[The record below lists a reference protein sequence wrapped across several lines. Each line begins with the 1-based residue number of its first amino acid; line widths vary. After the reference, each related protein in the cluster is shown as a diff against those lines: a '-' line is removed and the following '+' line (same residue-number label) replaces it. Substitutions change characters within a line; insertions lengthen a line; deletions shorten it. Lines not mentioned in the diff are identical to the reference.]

1 MLRPH
6 TTMRQIRNVL
16 QLRFA
21 EKLSVRDTAAS
32 LAMARSTVADYLYR
46 ARVAGLSWP
55 LPEEMDDDE
64 LERRLFPNVTK
75 PTSSYSQPDFATM
88 KKELTRKGVTLQL
101 L

>member
-1 MLRPH
+1 MPRPH

-16 QLRFA
+16 RLRFA

-32 LAMARSTVADYLYR
+32 LAMARSTVSDYLNR

-64 LERRLFPNVTK
+64 IDRLPPMALSLRRSRACEPAGMDDVGPVK
-75 PTSSYSQPDFATM
+75 S
-88 KKELTRKGVTLQL
+88 
-101 L
+101 

>member
-1 MLRPH
+1 MPRPH

-16 QLRFA
+16 RLHFA

-32 LAMARSTVADYLYR
+32 LAMARSTVADYLIR

-64 LERRLFPNVTK
+64 LEHRLFDSVQVPRRLHTLEEDGAWQRSN
-75 PTSSYSQPDFATM
+75 PDRRG
-88 KKELTRKGVTLQL
+88 TRLS
-101 L
+101 